1 MVQKLAHVGICVK
14 SIDAM
19 VELLEKTIGVN
30 SVSRVEMPER
40 NQVSAY
46 VSIGEKRDCL
56 EIMEPIG
63 EEGTVAA
70 FLAKRG
76 EGIHHLSLKVDSVE
90 EAAAAFEAAGCRII
104 GRGKG
109 VAFVHPKSAFGVL
122 FELVDDSYE

>member
-46 VSIGEKRDCL
+46 VKIGDQNDCL

-63 EEGTVAA
+63 DEGTVAA

-76 EGIHHLSLKVDSVE
+76 EGIHHLSLKVDNVE
-90 EAAAAFEAAGCRII
+90 ETAAIFEAAGCRII

-122 FELVDDSYE
+122 YELVDDSYE

>member
-1 MVQKLAHVGICVK
+1 MVQKLNHVGICVK

-19 VELLEKTIGVN
+19 VELLEQTIGVN
-30 SVSRVEMPER
+30 SVRRVVMPER
-40 NQVSAY
+40 HQTSAY
-46 VSIGEKRDCL
+46 VRFGDKDDCL

-63 EEGTVAA
+63 DEGTVAT

-90 EAAAAFEAAGCRII
+90 EAAAVFEAAGCRII

-122 FELVDDSYE
+122 YELVDDSYE